1 MPTPVIS
8 RNQLGFR
15 ADRGASFGISF
26 LRDIVE
32 VFKQD
37 KSPVFVCSLD
47 AQKCVDSIWHDGLF
61 YKLIDVLPHV
71 YWLFLYRWYSCINAT
86 VRVGSDYSQ
95 VVPIFPWYKTGKR
108 VTRTLFNVFI
118 DDLLQKLHKMNT
130 GVRLWVNISGH
141 SRMRMSL

>member
-26 LRDIVE
+26 LHDIVE

-47 AQKCVDSIWHDGLF
+47 AQKCFDSIWHDGLF
-61 YKLIDVLPHV
+61 ISLKVCYPMYIG
-71 YWLFLYRWYSCINAT
+71 YSCTDGIL
-86 VRVGSDYSQ
+86 VLMQ
-95 VVPIFPWYKTGKR
+95 
-108 VTRTLFNVFI
+108 
-118 DDLLQKLHKMNT
+118 Q
-130 GVRLWVNISGH
+130 
-141 SRMRMSL
+141 